1 MLKQVEIDA
10 SKNES
15 KNTESQII
23 IRVENR
29 NANEKIEI
37 HNENQYEIIQS
48 EKLDE
53 EYRTK
58 VSESK
63 LGFWKNKILKR
74 SQKNKKIFLDSS
86 PHRQPAE
93 KGEGVYESKI

>member
-1 MLKQVEIDA
+1 MFVYNKQKSQRDKELKSQSVESAMLKQVEIDT

-37 HNENQYEIIQS
+37 HNENQCEIIQS

-53 EYRTK
+53 EYRAK
-58 VSESK
+58 LSELK
-63 LGFWKNKILKR
+63 LGF
-74 SQKNKKIFLDSS
+74 
-86 PHRQPAE
+86 
-93 KGEGVYESKI
+93 

>member
-1 MLKQVEIDA
+1 MHKHKCLLITSIRDKELKSQSVESAMLKQVEIDT

-37 HNENQYEIIQS
+37 HNENQCEIIQS

-53 EYRTK
+53 EYRAK
-58 VSESK
+58 LSESK
-63 LGFWKNKILKR
+63 LGF
-74 SQKNKKIFLDSS
+74 
-86 PHRQPAE
+86 
-93 KGEGVYESKI
+93 

>member
-1 MLKQVEIDA
+1 MFITSRIDKELKSQSVESAMLKQVEIDA

-37 HNENQYEIIQS
+37 HNENQCEIIQS

-53 EYRTK
+53 EYRAK
-58 VSESK
+58 LSESK
-63 LGFWKNKILKR
+63 LGF
-74 SQKNKKIFLDSS
+74 
-86 PHRQPAE
+86 
-93 KGEGVYESKI
+93 